1 MSAGKSVNFKDTLEG
16 QTEKNI
22 YNQFLYQYDLAPDQ
36 NDILPIGT
44 EFTLQYIFHAAFPSD
59 SFIRETFQVGI
70 LVPENEAIRK
80 GLVVAE
86 RVIAMP
92 PEVFDEALRK
102 IKERSDTIQI
112 ELISSDPEPFFTTT
126 APDGKVMG
134 FYTYNGA
141 TGNHKAQQVIEAL
154 RDDTAQRSI
163 ERDEEQSIIQ
173 SGIVRERLQSAAG
186 QTSLFDPSKYITD
199 LPPLEM
205 PYKRYRLIT
214 PRDMLAIMSRD
225 LDQSTVREM

>member
-1 MSAGKSVNFKDTLEG
+1 MSAGKSVHFKDTIEQSERQIYDQFLNQYQLVEG
-16 QTEKNI
+16 QNGLI
-22 YNQFLYQYDLAPDQ
+22 
-36 NDILPIGT
+36 PIDTGY
-44 EFTLQYIFHAAFPSD
+44 TLKYIFHPDFSGD
-59 SFIRETFQVGI
+59 RDIRETFQHGI
-70 LVPENEAIRK
+70 LIPEEAAIQK
-80 GLVVAE
+80 KLGAGE
-86 RVIAMP
+86 DVIAMP